1 MVLAVT
7 IEQDNTITLHESA
20 CSSANYHTTYK
31 QIVLPVLPPAVVP
44 EEIGLSRLFAETIRV
59 ELRFMVPIFKT
70 TVSRSKGITAPHWE
84 LNMTCSLI
92 D

>member
-7 IEQDNTITLHESA
+7 IEQDNKITLHESA

-31 QIVLPVLPPAVVP
+31 QIVLPILPPAIVP
-44 EEIGLSRLFAETIRV
+44 EVIGFSLFAETIRV

-70 TVSRSKGITAPHWE
+70 TVSRSKGITAPNWE
-84 LNMTCSLI
+84 LNMTCLLI